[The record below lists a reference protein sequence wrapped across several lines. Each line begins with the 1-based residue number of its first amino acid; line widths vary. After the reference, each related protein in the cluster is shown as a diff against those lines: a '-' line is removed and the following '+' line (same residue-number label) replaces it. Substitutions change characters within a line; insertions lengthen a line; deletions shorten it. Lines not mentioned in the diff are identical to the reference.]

1 MVMKELWEQ
10 KGNGH
15 LGLKGQKYSDQ
26 ASRLEKAQEC
36 SVDNTGVPDLVCVK

>member
-15 LGLKGQKYSDQ
+15 LGLKGQKFTQS
-26 ASRLEKAQEC
+26 SLEVRISTRMFC
-36 SVDNTGVPDLVCVK
+36 G